1 MEFSKEFKQAISEF
15 SGKEKDKLIFRLL
28 KKDRILAHRLYFEL
42 IDPENADDKRLQMQE
57 YIKKEVSAAAK
68 RYGRTKYFLT
78 NIRKISSKITEHV
91 KITSDK
97 FGEVSLNLLLISETL
112 ENTSKS
118 GDYYKLYIYLLNKLF
133 RSMILTTKLDE
144 DYFLDLKPSFADVK
158 SQISANDRL
167 EKITLDNG
175 LFLKWLNP
183 ENIPEHIDQIFKDV
197 KAEGLL
203 R

>member
-42 IDPENADDKRLQMQE
+42 IDPENADDKRLQMQDFVT
-57 YIKKEVSAAAK
+57 KEVAAAAK
-68 RYGRTKYFLT
+68 RFGRTKYFLT

-133 RSMILTTKLDE
+133 RSLILTTKLDE
-144 DYFLDLKPSFADVK
+144 DYFLDLKSYFADVK
-158 SQISANDRL
+158 SQILANDRL

-197 KAEGLL
+197 KEEGLL

>member
-1 MEFSKEFKQAISEF
+1 MEFSKEFKQAISQF

-42 IDPENADDKRLQMQE
+42 IDPENADDKRLQMQDFVT
-57 YIKKEVSAAAK
+57 KEVAAAAK
-68 RYGRTKYFLT
+68 RFGRTKYFLT

-133 RSMILTTKLDE
+133 RSLILTTKLDE
-144 DYFLDLKPSFADVK
+144 DYFLDLKPYLVDVK
-158 SQISANDRL
+158 SQILANDRL

>member
-28 KKDRILAHRLYFEL
+28 KKDPILAHRLYFEL
-42 IDPENADDKRLQMQE
+42 IDPENADDKRLQMQHF
-57 YIKKEVSAAAK
+57 IKKEVAAAAK
-68 RYGRTKYFLT
+68 RFGRTKYFLT

-158 SQISANDRL
+158 SQILDNDRL

>member
-1 MEFSKEFKQAISEF
+1 M
-15 SGKEKDKLIFRLL
+15 L

-144 DYFLDLKPSFADVK
+144 DYFLELKPYFADVK